1 MKKNYTHGAKIIRK
15 QIYFTEKNYYDTK
28 YQLQVGKGPT
38 NLIGR

>member
-15 QIYFTEKNYYDTK
+15 QIYFTEKNYY
-28 YQLQVGKGPT
+28 GKGPT